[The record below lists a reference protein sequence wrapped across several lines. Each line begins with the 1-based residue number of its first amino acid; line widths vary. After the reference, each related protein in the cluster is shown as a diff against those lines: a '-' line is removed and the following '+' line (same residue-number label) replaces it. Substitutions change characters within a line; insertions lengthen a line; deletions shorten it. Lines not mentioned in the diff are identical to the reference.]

1 MLDVKFGRVCEQ
13 SSQRYHEGMTEEQ
26 NPREHP
32 QRNIPRNLKQYYLG
46 LLTRGA
52 RWNQTDDQAAS
63 ELLPQQL
70 AFLRRQM
77 EDRKYIVA
85 GPVNEEAQYVGIML
99 IDAASKEAAFAVA
112 SRDPGVI
119 SERLA
124 VEIYAVY
131 LPSLEGVTVRY

>member
-1 MLDVKFGRVCEQ
+1 MRRACR
-13 SSQRYHEGMTEEQ
+13 RYDKGMTEEQ

-52 RWNQTDDQAAS
+52 RWNKTDDRDAG

-85 GPVNEEAQYVGIML
+85 GPVNEESQYVGMMV
-99 IDAASKEAAFAVA
+99 IDAPSKEAALAIA
-112 SRDPGVI
+112 SLDPGVVA
-119 SERLA
+119 ERLA
-124 VEIYAVY
+124 VDVYAVY
-131 LPSLEGVTVRY
+131 LPSLEGVSVRY